1 MLGAAQQAYK
11 RTQVQA
17 ASPEQLVL
25 MLYDG
30 ARTRVNHARI
40 ALGSGDLALARTNI
54 LKAQAIVGELT
65 ASLDMSAG
73 EIARNLFRLYE
84 YMNYQLIE
92 ANLRHRP
99 DALDLVQ
106 RLLTELREAWAAMP
120 VRANRRMESGSVA
133 V

>member
-11 RTQVQA
+11 RTQVQT

-25 MLYDG
+25 MLYDA

-40 ALGSGDLALARTNI
+40 ALASGDRELARSNI

-65 ASLDMSAG
+65 ASLDMKTG

-92 ANLRHRP
+92 ANLRQRP
-99 DALDLVQ
+99 DALDPVG
-106 RLLTELREAWAAMP
+106 RMLTELREAWAAIQP
-120 VRANRRMESGSVA
+120 QAGPKHEASDVA

>member
-11 RTQVQA
+11 KTQVQA

-25 MLYDG
+25 MLYDT
-30 ARTRVNHARI
+30 ARTRINHARI
-40 ALGSGDLALARTNI
+40 ALASGNLELARTNI

-73 EIARNLFRLYE
+73 EVARNLFRLYE
-84 YMNYQLIE
+84 YVNYRLIE
-92 ANLRHRP
+92 ANLRHRA
-99 DALDLVQ
+99 DALDPVY
-106 RLLTELREAWAAMP
+106 RILTELREAWAAIP
-120 VRANRRMESGSVA
+120 RRPGRGAEDRHVA

>member
-25 MLYDG
+25 MLYDA

-40 ALGSGDLALARTNI
+40 ALASGDRELSRSNI

-73 EIARNLFRLYE
+73 DIARNLYRLYE
-84 YMNYQLIE
+84 YITYLLIE

-99 DALDLVQ
+99 EALDPVH
-106 RLLTELREAWAAMP
+106 RMLTELREAWAAIP
-120 VRANRRMESGSVA
+120 PKASRSPEASDVA